1 MICIFQDKIS
11 TNKLYFEYNKF
22 TINIVTTNKFI
33 KTRLSNIIHIELK
46 KFKK

>member
-22 TINIVTTNKFI
+22 NLINIVTTNKSKQDYQI
-33 KTRLSNIIHIELK
+33 
-46 KFKK
+46 